1 MKVLYYLVT
10 MRNNDLFFIE
20 KKAKNTFDKSYLPYE
35 ITAYKS
41 IEEAKS
47 DLAAATRWIKKI
59 NPNEKVTIVAI
70 TTDEF
75 VVDVMNKN
83 DILASLNYLEMPN
96 SGTVSRRQ
104 LFLTMNKKEQL
115 DYVKEFIDQY
125 IMVNIDGKLVD
136 ICNRSDERVWV
147 SRDRSKFV
155 YKIYNRKVMEFTGRN
170 AGSLN
175 KVLNKKIKEEIDWN
189 REFIE
194 LAHKK

>member
-1 MKVLYYLVT
+1 

-20 KKAKNTFDKSYLPYE
+20 KKAKNTFDRSYLPHE

-41 IEEAKS
+41 IEEAKA
-47 DLAAATRWIKKI
+47 DLAAAKRWIKKI
-59 NPNEKVTIVAI
+59 NPNEKVTIVVI

-75 VVDVMNKN
+75 VVDIMNKN
-83 DILASLNYLEMPN
+83 DILASLNYLEMPK
-96 SGTVSRRQ
+96 SGMVSRRQ
-104 LFLTMNKKEQL
+104 LFLAMNKKEQL
-115 DYVKEFIDQY
+115 DYVKEFIDQH
-125 IMVNIDGKLVD
+125 IMVNIAGKLVD
-136 ICNRSDERVWV
+136 ICNRTDERVWF

-175 KVLNKKIKEEIDWN
+175 KLLNQKIKEEIDWN

-194 LAHKK
+194 LTRKK